1 MSEHVDDKLLMAHE
15 YDGIQE
21 LDNSLPRWWLYG
33 FYFTIVFGFVYLIY
47 YHVSGIGP
55 SADQEYLREMADA
68 GYRVPRACGRFT
80 QRYAESNCRN
90 CRFLVCCAGIG
101 RRRSYSHRP
110 RKFAR
115 AIGDVNAC
123 GT

>member
-15 YDGIQE
+15 YDGIKE

-68 GYRVPRACGRFT
+68 GYRVPRAWVADLLSAT
-80 QRYAESNCRN
+80 QSRIVVIVGFLCAALVLVVEEVIRIDRESLR
-90 CRFLVCCAGIG
+90 GQ
-101 RRRSYSHRP
+101 
-110 RKFAR
+110 
-115 AIGDVNAC
+115 
-123 GT
+123 